1 MDCTWNNIWY
11 FFVYTQGIM
20 ALDSPNTGIVDWRL
34 VALTYGKDFQEA
46 GGTVITDFEA
56 SDIKVATESPDG
68 SAEGESCD
76 LLNVSDLF
84 FIHITAFIPLCLFR
98 AEISHRHQKLTG
110 EKLICVNGVFMIF
123 WVGVFLSIAMFVCRG
138 RRWGV
143 ALCWRVEAFILIG
156 CLRYLAV
163 VQSPVSFPSEEIT
176 WCLSQR
182 KTTWSGATST
192 LWVETPHTNT

>member
-1 MDCTWNNIWY
+1 
-11 FFVYTQGIM
+11 M

-56 SDIKVATESPDG
+56 SDIKVAAESPAG
-68 SAEGESCD
+68 SADGESCD

-84 FIHITAFIPLCLFR
+84 FSLILLHSSLYVCLGLKYPIIIKSSQVRNWF
-98 AEISHRHQKLTG
+98 
-110 EKLICVNGVFMIF
+110 VWMVFLWSF
-123 WVGVFLSIAMFVCRG
+123 WVGVFLSIDMFVCRG

-143 ALCWRVEAFILIG
+143 GLCWRVEAFTLIG